1 MTKEFFVSE
10 QVIQK
15 IQKFD
20 SIIFDCDGVLVDI
33 RNSYDEAINK
43 TISAIMKELFDD
55 DVGYVVTSK
64 IHFDLKAVG
73 GFNDEVAVVYAVVM
87 TLIASKKSN
96 IPFEKLI
103 LDVISNANESGINSI
118 DTYFKTQNIELT
130 EVKSK
135 LDYENSRKE
144 SYIHKIFNQLFYGPT
159 LYEEIFN
166 EKSKFSQEPLID
178 LDEIMLD
185 ENLMSKLKIRFGEK
199 ITTVTGRGKFA
210 FSYSMKN
217 FLNDFDTQNSVFLED
232 RPLELAKPNPKSL
245 IESISAIDS
254 KCSLYIGDSME
265 DLLMVEK
272 CKDEG
277 EIVVVYGASG
287 KGQSLIQMSGITKDM
302 VSGVVDKSKMKQG
315 KYTPGSHIQIYP
327 TEYIYETNAN
337 VILLC
342 AWNIV
347 NEIVSQEKR
356 FIEEGGKFIIPF
368 PEPHFYKKIIGK

>member
-55 DVGYVVTSK
+55 DIGYVVTSK

-178 LDEIMLD
+178 LDQIMLD
-185 ENLMSKLKIRFGEK
+185 ENLMSKLKIRFDKK

-232 RPLELAKPNPKSL
+232 RPLEMAKPNPKSL

-272 CKDEG
+272 CKESGHDVSFCGIFGSSDEP
-277 EIVVVYGASG
+277 ELKYELFQKNNASIILE
-287 KGQSLIQMSGITKDM
+287 SIQELPKALNL
-302 VSGVVDKSKMKQG
+302 V
-315 KYTPGSHIQIYP
+315 
-327 TEYIYETNAN
+327 
-337 VILLC
+337 
-342 AWNIV
+342 
-347 NEIVSQEKR
+347 
-356 FIEEGGKFIIPF
+356 
-368 PEPHFYKKIIGK
+368 